1 MINNRF
7 LIISLFA
14 ALTQLSCQ
22 NEKKEPPKNEIT
34 RKQTHHTKASQPQES
49 NLTHSNKKNTKDIIV
64 LSKKHH
70 VNSISC
76 DLDGDHVPDTVNL
89 VQNTENKKY
98 GLEILFGNKKVEYLG
113 MGKDILGQG
122 FDDLDWVGV
131 FEKAPK
137 GEIYW
142 NNVNDEGEIIGE
154 ENVPESDKIKLPND
168 GIFIHQEEACGGGVI
183 YWKNGKPEWIQQ
195 E

>member
-1 MINNRF
+1 M
-7 LIISLFA
+7 A
-14 ALTQLSCQ
+14 VLTILSCQ
-22 NEKKEPPKNEIT
+22 NEKKEPQKNEIT
-34 RKQTHHTKASQPQES
+34 REQTNHKKASQPQES
-49 NLTHSNKKNTKDIIV
+49 NLPDANKSTDSIII
-64 LSKKHH
+64 LSQKHH
-70 VNSISC
+70 PNSISC
-76 DLDGDHVPDTVNL
+76 DLDGDHLTDIVKI
-89 VQNTENKKY
+89 VQNTKNKKY

-113 MGKDILGQG
+113 MGKDVLNQG

-142 NNVNDEGEIIGE
+142 NNVNEEGEIIGDE
-154 ENVPESDKIKLPND
+154 QVPETDKIKLPND

-183 YWKNGKPEWIQQ
+183 YLKDGKLEWIQQ